1 MALIMPNA
9 MRFYKVCAVVGLIII
24 ILAALFAW
32 VKISRFELT
41 VIDAFEGAVRTSL
54 EVDGIDE
61 ELNHID
67 KVLQTVS
74 QSADSKELI
83 TADGVS
89 YSLYEIE
96 RLRAEKTSLIVHKKE
111 KELELTASKHVKKYV
126 MNEIRLLFVIMLAAL
141 MIGTLLS
148 VLGVLGWYLKIEF
161 FEDRRQKPR

>member
-24 ILAALFAW
+24 ILSALFAW

-74 QSADSKELI
+74 QSNDAKEFI

-89 YSLYEIE
+89 YSPYEIE
-96 RLRAEKTSLIVHKKE
+96 RLRAEKTNLIVHKKE

-126 MNEIRLLFVIMLAAL
+126 MNEIRLLFVVMLAAL

-148 VLGVLGWYLKIEF
+148 VLGVLGWYLKIEL